1 MRRLYV
7 GGLSHTV
14 TEKDLKDRF
23 GKFGAVEDVELRT
36 RKDPEGVPF
45 KTFGYVNINI
55 SDADLKKCLTVLNK
69 SKWKGGTLQI
79 EIAKES
85 FLHRLAQERQESVEQ
100 HLQQPAAED
109 KRQKLLDSLSKAGV
123 DNFTMKSAVPGTE
136 IPGHKD
142 WVVSKFGRVLPIL
155 QLRSQK
161 GSKSRNLKYDPS
173 KYSHNIRKLDR
184 NTIPDEATPV
194 TQLTW
199 EVQGGDDEISKKRR
213 GEFPPCEP
221 WRPKK
226 SRTDNVSG
234 RTRFEH
240 PVNSV
245 NRTEGHQLTNGFE
258 KQNNHRLAQK
268 KWTRF
273 TDNDADSEEEI
284 RRLVAAQQTSHVTPQ
299 QQEVEEDNLEVV
311 GYDFLAKSA
320 CIGDQDKDDYDSA
333 DTDELFASRKP
344 PPAKCQEK
352 HTPPTAEHLS
362 GNNTDKK
369 RKTKKKRKAGEQEEE
384 DGSTDDEE
392 HLTSRKPSCV
402 QQKRDSSE
410 QKLNKKTRDLPVVRP
425 SSSESDRDE
434 EDEGDEVDS
443 VDSCSDSDYEAMFSN
458 ITHLEISLADLQRL
472 AEAAQQNS
480 KTVAPSFLGAGLE
493 QETLFPSFPAEQP
506 APKKGSTPEEI
517 LAMIMEDDSS
527 EDEQKK
533 KKRKRQAV
541 TSAPLP
547 AFQGTK
553 ALNEVSEDEEEDDG
567 RGREVKKQKMNAD
580 STQLV
585 HKETDSKT
593 ITSVRDQNHAE
604 TKISDSS
611 EQEEDDDEEEDDESD
626 DGDDDEEDE
635 SDDGDDEDEE
645 DESDDGDDEDE
656 SDEEEEEKGK
666 IIKDMVPPDV
676 LKKVTTK
683 VCVNTEKAET
693 ESSSSSEEE
702 EEEVKQGRVNSSQ
715 IVVNVKSAGKA
726 SPSSCSSSGKDKNE
740 PQVISAKGGVKAAL
754 NRETSTSE
762 EEEEEELALP
772 RMALGVE
779 EEEERQRQANMR
791 RLAAVQ
797 QRQKEAEEHKKLI
810 QGALANLDAPVAGA
824 GKHIVFG
831 SDDEEDDGNDDG
843 DQQRMDSEVL
853 ASRKTLFQ
861 DGQSEDEATGDEATA
876 NKSVKVKAEMRL
888 KSSGPQLF
896 GGSDDEDEE
905 DGSRFDI
912 KPQFEGQAGQ
922 KLMAL
927 QSRFGTD
934 ERFRMDSRFLEED
947 EEVKEEDAET
957 KKTLVEDDEDLE
969 EEKKKTLSIL
979 QSVLGQQ
986 HCSSKTAGKAKKFK
1000 DVSALHY
1007 DPSKEEHAAFE
1018 TKKEEVKKESKA
1030 ARKKKRE
1037 EAQKLPEV
1045 SKEIYY
1051 DVSGDLKTVFGQS
1064 KDETDQQEE
1073 KMNWDQKEEEE
1084 ERKEKEE
1091 ESAPLLSVPSV
1102 EKEDLCGFKFSF
1114 FGDDTETGSKETADY
1129 KVEAIQAPKV
1139 SWHQDPRFHD
1149 SSSEEE
1155 EDEQEEDE
1163 EQSNTTAKTTEVV
1176 MPSHTEFFFFYPDDD
1191 RLTDG
1196 PKSFWRVSELEEQ
1209 REQWEERRS
1218 ALRQEYR
1225 KKHKDARRKLTSSLK
1240 S

>member
-55 SDADLKKCLTVLNK
+55 SDPDLKKCLTVLNK

-85 FLHRLAQERQESVEQ
+85 FLHRLAQERQESAEQ
-100 HLQQPAAED
+100 RLQQPAAED

-123 DNFTMKSAVPGTE
+123 DNFTMKAAVPGTE

-245 NRTEGHQLTNGFE
+245 NRTEAHQLTNGFE

-273 TDNDADSEEEI
+273 TDSDADSEEGI
-284 RRLVAAQQTSHVTPQ
+284 RRLVAAQQTYHVTPQ

-320 CIGDQDKDDYDSA
+320 CKGDQDKDDYDSA

-392 HLTSRKPSCV
+392 HLTSRKPSCM

-410 QKLNKKTRDLPVVRP
+410 QKLNKKTRDLPVARP

-567 RGREVKKQKMNAD
+567 RGREVKKQKMNSD
-580 STQLV
+580 SAQLV

-611 EQEEDDDEEEDDESD
+611 EQEEDDDEEEEDENDDDDDESD

-635 SDDGDDEDEE
+635 S
-645 DESDDGDDEDE
+645 
-656 SDEEEEEKGK
+656 
-666 IIKDMVPPDV
+666 
-676 LKKVTTK
+676 
-683 VCVNTEKAET
+683 
-693 ESSSSSEEE
+693 
-702 EEEVKQGRVNSSQ
+702 
-715 IVVNVKSAGKA
+715 KA

-779 EEEERQRQANMR
+779 EEEERQRKANMR

-797 QRQKEAEEHKKLI
+797 QRQKETEEHKKLI

-853 ASRKTLFQ
+853 ASKKTLSQ

-934 ERFRMDSRFLEED
+934 ERFQMDSRFLEED

-1163 EQSNTTAKTTEVV
+1163 EQGNTTAKTTEVV

>member
-36 RKDPEGVPF
+36 RKDSEGVPY

-100 HLQQPAAED
+100 RLQQPAAED

-123 DNFTMKSAVPGTE
+123 DNFTMKAAVPGTE

-245 NRTEGHQLTNGFE
+245 NRTEAHQLTNGFE

-273 TDNDADSEEEI
+273 TDSDADSEEEI

-311 GYDFLAKSA
+311 GYDFLAKSG
-320 CIGDQDKDDYDSA
+320 CKGDQDKDDYDSA

-352 HTPPTAEHLS
+352 HTPPTAERLS

-567 RGREVKKQKMNAD
+567 RGREVKKQKMNSD

-611 EQEEDDDEEEDDESD
+611 EQEEDESDDDDDDESD
-626 DGDDDEEDE
+626 DGDDD
-635 SDDGDDEDEE
+635 DEE
-645 DESDDGDDEDE
+645 DESDDCDDEDE

-693 ESSSSSEEE
+693 ESSSSSEEEE

-947 EEVKEEDAET
+947 EEVKEEDSET

-1163 EQSNTTAKTTEVV
+1163 EQGNTTAKTTEVV

>member
-123 DNFTMKSAVPGTE
+123 DNFTMKAAVPGTE

-268 KWTRF
+268 KWTHF

-611 EQEEDDDEEEDDESD
+611 EQEEDDDEEEE
-626 DGDDDEEDE
+626 EEDE
-635 SDDGDDEDEE
+635 SDD
-645 DESDDGDDEDE
+645 
-656 SDEEEEEKGK
+656 
-666 IIKDMVPPDV
+666 
-676 LKKVTTK
+676 
-683 VCVNTEKAET
+683 EKAET
-693 ESSSSSEEE
+693 ESSSSS
-702 EEEVKQGRVNSSQ
+702 
-715 IVVNVKSAGKA
+715 KA

-934 ERFRMDSRFLEED
+934 DRFRMDSRFLEED

-1163 EQSNTTAKTTEVV
+1163 EQGNTTAKTTEVV

>member
-36 RKDPEGVPF
+36 RKDPEGVPY

-85 FLHRLAQERQESVEQ
+85 FLHRLAQERQEAAEQ
-100 HLQQPAAED
+100 RLQQPAAED

-123 DNFTMKSAVPGTE
+123 DNFTMKAAVPGTE

-161 GSKSRNLKYDPS
+161 GSKCRNLKYDPS

-240 PVNSV
+240 PVNFV
-245 NRTEGHQLTNGFE
+245 NHTEAHQLTNGFE
-258 KQNNHRLAQK
+258 KQNDHRLAQK
-268 KWTRF
+268 KWRHF
-273 TDNDADSEEEI
+273 TDSDGDSEEEI
-284 RRLVAAQQTSHVTPQ
+284 RRVVAAQQTSHVPPQ

-320 CIGDQDKDDYDSA
+320 CKGDQDKDDYDSA

-369 RKTKKKRKAGEQEEE
+369 RKTKRKAGEQEEE

-410 QKLNKKTRDLPVVRP
+410 QKLNKKTRVLPVARP
-425 SSSESDRDE
+425 SSSESDSDE
-434 EDEGDEVDS
+434 EDEGDEEDS

-458 ITHLEISLADLQRL
+458 VTHLEISLADLQKL
-472 AEAAQQNS
+472 AEEAEQNS
-480 KTVAPSFLGAGLE
+480 NTVAPSFLGAGLE
-493 QETLFPSFPAEQP
+493 QETLFTSFPAEQP

-533 KKRKRQAV
+533 KKRKRKGV
-541 TSAPLP
+541 MSAPLP

-567 RGREVKKQKMNAD
+567 RGIEVKKQKMNSD
-580 STQLV
+580 SPQLV
-585 HKETDSKT
+585 HKQTDSKT

-611 EQEEDDDEEEDDESD
+611 EHEEEDDEEEEE
-626 DGDDDEEDE
+626 DDDDEEEEDE
-635 SDDGDDEDEE
+635 SDDGGDDDDDEEE
-645 DESDDGDDEDE
+645 DESDD
-656 SDEEEEEKGK
+656 EEEEKGE
-666 IIKDMVPPDV
+666 IIKVMPPPDV

-683 VCVNTEKAET
+683 VCVNAEKAET

-702 EEEVKQGRVNSSQ
+702 EGRVNSSQ
-715 IVVNVKSAGKA
+715 TVVNVKSAAKA

-740 PQVISAKGGVKAAL
+740 QQVISANGGVKAAL

-762 EEEEEELALP
+762 EEEEEEEPALP

-831 SDDEEDDGNDDG
+831 SEDEEDDGNDDG

-861 DGQSEDEATGDEATA
+861 DSQSEDEATGDEAAA
-876 NKSVKVKAEMRL
+876 NKSVKVKAEVRL
-888 KSSGPQLF
+888 KSSGPELF

-905 DGSRFDI
+905 DDSRFDI

-947 EEVKEEDAET
+947 EEVKDEDSET
-957 KKTLVEDDEDLE
+957 KKSLVEDDEDLE

-986 HCSSKTAGKAKKFK
+986 HCSSKTSGKAKKFK

-1064 KDETDQQEE
+1064 KDEIDQQEE

-1084 ERKEKEE
+1084 GEEEEGERKEEEEEE
-1091 ESAPLLSVPSV
+1091 ESAPLLSVPSA
-1102 EKEDLCGFKFSF
+1102 EKEDSSGFKFSF

-1163 EQSNTTAKTTEVV
+1163 EQGNTTAKTTEVV

-1191 RLTDG
+1191 RLTEG
-1196 PKSFWRVSELEEQ
+1196 PKLFWRVSELEEQ

>member
-1 MRRLYV
+1 M
-7 GGLSHTV
+7 
-14 TEKDLKDRF
+14 
-23 GKFGAVEDVELRT
+23 
-36 RKDPEGVPF
+36 
-45 KTFGYVNINI
+45 
-55 SDADLKKCLTVLNK
+55 
-69 SKWKGGTLQI
+69 
-79 EIAKES
+79 
-85 FLHRLAQERQESVEQ
+85 
-100 HLQQPAAED
+100 
-109 KRQKLLDSLSKAGV
+109 
-123 DNFTMKSAVPGTE
+123 
-136 IPGHKD
+136 IP
-142 WVVSKFGRVLPIL
+142 
-155 QLRSQK
+155 
-161 GSKSRNLKYDPS
+161 
-173 KYSHNIRKLDR
+173 
-184 NTIPDEATPV
+184 
-194 TQLTW
+194 
-199 EVQGGDDEISKKRR
+199 
-213 GEFPPCEP
+213 
-221 WRPKK
+221 
-226 SRTDNVSG
+226 
-234 RTRFEH
+234 
-240 PVNSV
+240 
-245 NRTEGHQLTNGFE
+245 
-258 KQNNHRLAQK
+258 
-268 KWTRF
+268 
-273 TDNDADSEEEI
+273 
-284 RRLVAAQQTSHVTPQ
+284 
-299 QQEVEEDNLEVV
+299 
-311 GYDFLAKSA
+311 
-320 CIGDQDKDDYDSA
+320 GDQDKDDYDSA

-443 VDSCSDSDYEAMFSN
+443 CSDSDYEAMFSN

-506 APKKGSTPEEI
+506 APKKGSMPEEI

-611 EQEEDDDEEEDDESD
+611 EQEEDDDEEE
-626 DGDDDEEDE
+626 EDE

-645 DESDDGDDEDE
+645 DEGDDEDE

-810 QGALANLDAPVAGA
+810 QGALANLVRAQRVY
-824 GKHIVFG
+824 KIVIVI
-831 SDDEEDDGNDDG
+831 N
-843 DQQRMDSEVL
+843 
-853 ASRKTLFQ
+853 
-861 DGQSEDEATGDEATA
+861 
-876 NKSVKVKAEMRL
+876 
-888 KSSGPQLF
+888 
-896 GGSDDEDEE
+896 
-905 DGSRFDI
+905 
-912 KPQFEGQAGQ
+912 
-922 KLMAL
+922 
-927 QSRFGTD
+927 
-934 ERFRMDSRFLEED
+934 
-947 EEVKEEDAET
+947 
-957 KKTLVEDDEDLE
+957 
-969 EEKKKTLSIL
+969 
-979 QSVLGQQ
+979 
-986 HCSSKTAGKAKKFK
+986 
-1000 DVSALHY
+1000 
-1007 DPSKEEHAAFE
+1007 
-1018 TKKEEVKKESKA
+1018 
-1030 ARKKKRE
+1030 
-1037 EAQKLPEV
+1037 
-1045 SKEIYY
+1045 
-1051 DVSGDLKTVFGQS
+1051 
-1064 KDETDQQEE
+1064 
-1073 KMNWDQKEEEE
+1073 
-1084 ERKEKEE
+1084 
-1091 ESAPLLSVPSV
+1091 
-1102 EKEDLCGFKFSF
+1102 
-1114 FGDDTETGSKETADY
+1114 
-1129 KVEAIQAPKV
+1129 
-1139 SWHQDPRFHD
+1139 
-1149 SSSEEE
+1149 
-1155 EDEQEEDE
+1155 
-1163 EQSNTTAKTTEVV
+1163 
-1176 MPSHTEFFFFYPDDD
+1176 
-1191 RLTDG
+1191 
-1196 PKSFWRVSELEEQ
+1196 
-1209 REQWEERRS
+1209 
-1218 ALRQEYR
+1218 
-1225 KKHKDARRKLTSSLK
+1225 
-1240 S
+1240 